1 MERIA
6 DLILN
11 NRKPVIAITI
21 LLVLASVYPVLNVK
35 ADFSLEG
42 FFPEDDPTIDAYE
55 RFSEEYG
62 RDDNAIV
69 IGLATDDVLDDAFL
83 SQIRSL
89 TRDLAEIPNI
99 SDVRSIFDAQR
110 LINNNGMLESQK
122 YLTEEISTE
131 KLREEI
137 TTDAFTEG
145 LFINEESNFTA
156 IYIEIDEDENNF
168 PVREQVIADMQQAL
182 DNTEGLEIYVA
193 GIPYFRNQYVNVLNS
208 EIIFYISISSVLI
221 ILLLWFL
228 FRNVQGIIIPIT
240 IVWLTILF
248 TVSVIYFSGGV
259 FEVLTSTIAPIL
271 LCVGIADSVHML
283 SKYQDNRS
291 AGMLRSRA
299 MRESLIVLGSATFLT
314 SVTTAIGFATLSTS
328 NVIPMRTFGLYT
340 AVGVIIAYI
349 ITIFLLPSMLPFF
362 KDEQQPR
369 GRSGR
374 VHELIGSLLRFS
386 FRTSLRY
393 HKAVVIITLLLTVAI
408 GTGISQLKV
417 NGYVFDDVGQDSP
430 LIADSHVI
438 ADKMTPQFPLEII
451 IDTGS
456 QDGITDPDMLKR
468 VHQLEKKLQS
478 YEEFAKVL
486 SLTDVMR
493 RVHQTMSPEKAADSE
508 TGLPDSRALAAQYLL
523 LLEITDGDGLSRF
536 TDFDYR
542 EIRVSAQSFDVGSY
556 RINQIRSEL
565 QNYMDEHFEEASYTM
580 TGTTI
585 LVADLTDNIVYSLAS
600 SIVLAFI
607 FISLIMAWLFRNG
620 RVVLISLLPNVM
632 PLVVIAGIMGYFGID
647 IKPSTAVIF
656 TIAFGIAVDDSI
668 HYLARFRIETNRGR
682 NLIDAMRITTERTGR
697 AIVLTSAI
705 LLVGFGTLGNSEFDS
720 TMYMGQLVSITIFT
734 ALIADL
740 FFLPALIYWIRPKL
754 EMPDHAAGKNMSYRK
769 TQSID
774 AASDHQNNGSRKEE
788 KTLPAEQAG

>member
-1 MERIA
+1 M
-6 DLILN
+6 
-11 NRKPVIAITI
+11 
-21 LLVLASVYPVLNVK
+21 LLVLASIYPVLNVR

-42 FFPEDDPTIDAYE
+42 FFPENDPTIDNYE

-69 IGLATDDVLDDAFL
+69 VGVATDDVLDEDFL
-83 SQIRSL
+83 DTLRN
-89 TRDLAEIPNI
+89 LANQLSEIPDVT
-99 SDVRSIFDAQR
+99 DVRSVFDARR
-110 LINNNGMLESQK
+110 LQNNDGMLDSQL
-122 YLTEEISTE
+122 YLEDGVNPDTV
-131 KLREEI
+131 RGEI
-137 TTDAFTEG
+137 TSDAFTEG
-145 LFINEESNFTA
+145 LFINEEATFTA
-156 IYIEIDEDENNF
+156 VYIEIDEDNNTF
-168 PVREQVIADMQQAL
+168 PVREKVIAGLNETL
-182 DNTEGLEIYVA
+182 DNFPGLETYVA

-228 FRNVQGIIIPIT
+228 FRNAQGIVIPIM

-248 TVSVIYFSGGV
+248 TVAVLYLTGGV

-271 LCVGIADSVHML
+271 LCVGVADSVHMI

-291 AGMLRSRA
+291 ILMTRARA
-299 MRESLIVLGSATFLT
+299 MRESLIVLGSATFMT
-314 SVTTAIGFATLSTS
+314 SVTTAIGFATLTTS

-340 AVGVIIAYI
+340 AVGVMIAYL
-349 ITIFLLPSMLPFF
+349 ITIFLLPSMMPFF
-362 KDEQQPR
+362 KDEQPENAR
-369 GRSGR
+369 GGR
-374 VHELIGSLLRFS
+374 VNELIGSFLRLS

-393 HKAVVIITLLLTVAI
+393 HKAVVIGTLLFTVAV
-408 GTGISQLKV
+408 GTGMTQLKV

-438 ADKMTPQFPLEII
+438 ADKMTPQFPLEIV

-456 QDGITDPDMLKR
+456 ENGITDPDILRR
-468 VHQLEKKLQS
+468 VAGLEEKLES
-478 YEEFAKVL
+478 YDELAKTL
-486 SLTDVMR
+486 SLASVMR
-493 RVHQTMSPEKAADSE
+493 RVHQTMSPEAYASSD
-508 TGLPDSRALAAQYLL
+508 TGLPENRQLAAQYLL
-523 LLEITDGDGLSRF
+523 LLEITDGDALERF
-536 TDFDYR
+536 TDFNYQ
-542 EIRVSAQSFDVGSY
+542 EIRVSAQSFDVGSH
-556 RINQIRSEL
+556 RINQIREDL
-565 QNYMDEHFEEASYTM
+565 RSYLDANFPDAEYRM

-607 FISLIMAWLFRNG
+607 FISLIMGWLFRNL
-620 RVVLISLLPNVM
+620 RLVFISLLPNVM

-668 HYLARFRIETNRGR
+668 HYLARFRIESNRGR
-682 NLIDAMRITTERTGR
+682 NLIDAMRITTEKTGR

-720 TMYMGQLVSITIFT
+720 TMFMGQLVSITIFT
-734 ALIADL
+734 AILADL

-754 EMPDHAAGKNMSYRK
+754 NMPEHAAGKN
-769 TQSID
+769 IPL
-774 AASDHQNNGSRKEE
+774 AAEAQREQQA
-788 KTLPAEQAG
+788 AEHTATVPS